1 MAVSTTLKLPEKLK
15 SRVAHA
21 AKVAGK
27 TPHAFM
33 VEAIELQTALSERRR
48 GFLGDARAAREEF
61 VQYGLVYDGDEVMSY
76 LKARLEGQRPA
87 RPRKRKL

>member
-1 MAVSTTLKLPEKLK
+1 MPVSTTLKLPEKLK

-48 GFLGDARAAREEF
+48 GFLGDALAAREEV

-76 LKARLEGQRPA
+76 LTCRGSSSR
-87 RPRKRKL
+87 RMRWTTSIG